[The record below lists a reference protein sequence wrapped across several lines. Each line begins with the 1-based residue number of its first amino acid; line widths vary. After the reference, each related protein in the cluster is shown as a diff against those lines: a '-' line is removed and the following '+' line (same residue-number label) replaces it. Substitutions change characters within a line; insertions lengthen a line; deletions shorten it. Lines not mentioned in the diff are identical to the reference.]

1 MDRFID
7 EQDPSRENRSS
18 SPNFYSLMFGGQEGR
33 KGLTL
38 HPGVKSNISHG
49 DSNGADTDN
58 NTANVPTSSSIMS
71 SNPLAASM
79 NTSTT
84 TSTNGRINESE
95 KTNNDISSNSLCLVK
110 K

>member
-58 NTANVPTSSSIMS
+58 TANVPTSSIMS
-71 SNPLAASM
+71 TNPLASM
-79 NTSTT
+79 NTSTTT

-95 KTNNDISSNSLCLVK
+95 KTNNDISSQPQQSANE
-110 K
+110 